1 MTKDKKA
8 LAKLAASAETVG
20 LDPVLKRQ
28 IEMELH
34 AGYAFNA
41 KTAKYG
47 VVTVWIPRLLA
58 IGAVI
63 GALYCFVVALIL
75 YTTGTEIQAFDMSPP
90 RGDFLIWAVPDEAGL
105 YLGGVVLFTA
115 LFAFMRYILVAMK
128 RAQFAATQLAD
139 QYKADTQ

>member
-8 LAKLAASAETVG
+8 LAKLAANAETVG

-47 VVTVWIPRLLA
+47 VVTVWLPRLLA
-58 IGAVI
+58 IGAALSALGAFIIAIVLLVSGNDISI
-63 GALYCFVVALIL
+63 GNLDPVRHHQWIL
-75 YTTGTEIQAFDMSPP
+75 YLAATGVLIAASLFFGFMTSAMKKAQSTAMAMAKQYQTDMS
-90 RGDFLIWAVPDEAGL
+90 AS
-105 YLGGVVLFTA
+105 
-115 LFAFMRYILVAMK
+115 
-128 RAQFAATQLAD
+128 
-139 QYKADTQ
+139 